1 MMIRMLNCAGSTT
14 LELQT
19 SAFILHHLM
28 GQSSWANLGGQEK
41 LHIESFHWS
50 TRTYEK
56 GGGLIAQCDSRNM
69 ISVLLSGWAF
79 RFQTLPE
86 GKRQILD
93 FVFAGALLGFGS
105 GDTNWYGVEA
115 VTTCTVASLQYIQF
129 RRLLGGC
136 PTLAIQVAERVAD
149 SEMRA
154 HEHMTGLGRRTARER
169 VAALIV
175 ELMERT
181 KPSKS
186 GLCAQKL
193 ELPVTQIM
201 IGDAL
206 GLSNE
211 HVCRT
216 LAKLADDG
224 VIELNRHALHVLNPI
239 AIAREAGRDFPTN
252 SVSSNLKE
260 WAA

>member
-1 MMIRMLNCAGSTT
+1 MLKCAATSNI
-14 LELQT
+14 EQQT
-19 SAFILHHLM
+19 SALVLGHLM
-28 GQSSWANLGGQEK
+28 GQSTWATASSQDLRFVEN
-41 LHIESFHWS
+41 FHWS

-56 GGGLIAQCDSRNM
+56 GCNLIAQGEARNS

-79 RFQTLPE
+79 RFQTLPD

-105 GDTNWYGVEA
+105 GSTHQYGVEA
-115 VTTCTVASLQYIQF
+115 ITSCTAASLQGTQF
-129 RRLLGGC
+129 RRLLGGF
-136 PTLAIQVAERVAD
+136 PTLAIHVAEKVAD

-154 HEHMTGLGRRTARER
+154 HEHLTGLGRRSARER
-169 VAALIV
+169 VAALII
-175 ELMERT
+175 ELIERT
-181 KPSKS
+181 HPSTD
-186 GLCAQKL
+186 QKCFGRL
-193 ELPVTQIM
+193 ELPITQIM

-216 LAKLADDG
+216 LGKLASNG
-224 VIELNRHALHVLNPI
+224 MIELNRHALHVLDS
-239 AIAREAGRDFPTN
+239 AALARESGKIFSDDAISKKSID
-252 SVSSNLKE
+252 